1 MLLIEVEVKAEG
13 PLQTAEVA
21 AFTDIKRL
29 PFSHTGLL
37 CDINGLGVGFTIIEA
52 VAAAVQL
59 SASPITV
66 YCVLETGLSVNTGV
80 VTLSGVEACHV

>member
-1 MLLIEVEVKAEG
+1 MIELEAKLCG
-13 PLQTAEVA
+13 PLQTAAVPEL
-21 AFTDIKRL
+21 TENNKL

-37 CDINGLGVGFTIIEA
+37 WEITGLGAGFIIIEA

-80 VTLSGVEACHV
+80 VRLSGVEGCHV

>member
-1 MLLIEVEVKAEG
+1 MLLIETEAKAEG
-13 PLQTAEVA
+13 PLQTAAVA
-21 AFTDIKRL
+21 ELTETNKL

-37 CDINGLGVGFTIIEA
+37 WEITGLGVGFKIIEA

-66 YCVLETGLSVNTGV
+66 
-80 VTLSGVEACHV
+80 